1 MGIQDILPGREGRAV
16 GKVVSFALFW
26 LCPLDHCGRLE
37 EMNLKMT
44 RTNYNN
50 CGHKILIPPGIMTTN
65 CGFPEL

>member
-50 CGHKILIPPGIMTTN
+50 CDSTRYYDSKLWISRVVM
-65 CGFPEL
+65 F